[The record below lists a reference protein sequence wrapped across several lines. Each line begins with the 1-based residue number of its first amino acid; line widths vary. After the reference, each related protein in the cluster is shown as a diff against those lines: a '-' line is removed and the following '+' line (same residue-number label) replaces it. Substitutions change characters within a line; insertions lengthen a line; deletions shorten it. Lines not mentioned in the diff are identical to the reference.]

1 MALGDEWWCPYL
13 AEENLKIE
21 QAFCASADDVEVNLP
36 GMDRSMRI
44 KFTRDQSFA
53 LQRDDA
59 RHKER
64 AVRRMVKTI
73 QDVKVMLDRMT
84 NPPLDVAELAARV
97 PEGTIPHHFIC
108 PIFQDVM
115 NDPVKTVDGHTYD
128 RPAIERWLSVA
139 ATSPLTGLPLPSTH
153 LEPNPALREAI
164 ASFLAANASPHPTA
178 AAAAG
183 TLAAAGIAPPPSS

>member
-1 MALGDEWWCPYL
+1 MTGREANCAPSCP
-13 AEENLKIE
+13 
-21 QAFCASADDVEVNLP
+21 
-36 GMDRSMRI
+36 
-44 KFTRDQSFA
+44 
-53 LQRDDA
+53 
-59 RHKER
+59 
-64 AVRRMVKTI
+64 
-73 QDVKVMLDRMT
+73 
-84 NPPLDVAELAARV
+84 DVAELAARV